1 MLRRLPWSLI
11 GVVLFCLYVSVHAF
25 QAGAQTDRA
34 PGIVPTDNLIVLHDG
49 SPGGMQHV
57 VVIDTTGRV
66 MGSYAINPQTGVIA
80 LKSVR
85 NFAWDLELEA
95 FNAAAPAPR
104 DIKALLEKP

>member
-1 MLRRLPWSLI
+1 MVWWVFILASMPSSHGHNPDRPANVLPS
-11 GVVLFCLYVSVHAF
+11 
-25 QAGAQTDRA
+25 
-34 PGIVPTDNLIVLHDG
+34 DNLIVLHDG

-57 VVIDTTGRV
+57 VVIDPVQRV
-66 MGSYAINPQTGVIA
+66 MGTYAVHPQTGEIA

-104 DIKALLEKP
+104 DIKALLENP